1 METVEGKGHGRVIAL
16 AASRQAYSENG
27 RTCMFK
33 AKPMLK
39 TLTIAGSLACALLSI
54 AVVSATAQPADSGG
68 QYRLLIGFGVGGG
81 YDIWGRTVVRH
92 MSKYIP
98 GNPIIVPQNVPA
110 AGSLVAAS
118 TIYDGAPRDGTVFAL
133 IGRDAPLG
141 PITNQPGARFEPAKM
156 SWIGTPTRETNVCVA
171 YHTAAVK
178 TAKDLYH
185 HELIMGDVGP
195 GSGTRIYPKAL
206 SGLLGMKF
214 KLVGGYKSS
223 GDVMLAMQRNEVQGI
238 CESFES
244 IRSRRPDWLE
254 KKTVA
259 ILFQGAAEASSDLP
273 GIPMIQDLARNVEER
288 QAIEFL
294 YAGQSIGRPFVAPPG
309 LPPDRLAIL
318 RKAFDATMK
327 DPEFIADVKRQ
338 KLDLDP
344 IDGEMLGAL
353 INKIYAT
360 PKSVVDRVSGLVN

>member
-1 METVEGKGHGRVIAL
+1 
-16 AASRQAYSENG
+16 
-27 RTCMFK
+27 
-33 AKPMLK
+33 MLK
-39 TLTIAGSLACALLSI
+39 TMMVVGSLAGALLTLPAPI
-54 AVVSATAQPADSGG
+54 AAAQPAEPPG

-81 YDIWGRTVVRH
+81 YDIWARTVARH
-92 MSKYIP
+92 MSRHIP
-98 GNPIIVPQNVPA
+98 GNPTIVPQNVPA

-141 PITNQPGARFEPAKM
+141 PITNQPGARFDPTKM
-156 SWIGTPTRETNVCVA
+156 SWLGTPTRETNVCVA
-171 YHTAAVK
+171 YHSAAVK
-178 TAKDLYH
+178 TVKDLYQ

-195 GSGTRIYPKAL
+195 GSGTRVYPKAL
-206 SGLLGMKF
+206 AGLLGMKF

-223 GDVMLAMQRNEVQGI
+223 ADVLLAMLRDEVQGI

-259 ILFQGAAEASSDLP
+259 ILFQGAAEASPLLP
-273 GIPMIQDLARNVEER
+273 GVPLIQNLARNIEER

-294 YAGQSIGRPFVAPPG
+294 YAGQGIGRPFVAPPG
-309 LPPDRLAIL
+309 LPPDRLAML

-327 DPEFIADVKRQ
+327 DAEFMADVKRQ

-344 IDGEMLGAL
+344 IDGERLGAL

-360 PKSVVDRVSGLVN
+360 PKAVIDRISALMN